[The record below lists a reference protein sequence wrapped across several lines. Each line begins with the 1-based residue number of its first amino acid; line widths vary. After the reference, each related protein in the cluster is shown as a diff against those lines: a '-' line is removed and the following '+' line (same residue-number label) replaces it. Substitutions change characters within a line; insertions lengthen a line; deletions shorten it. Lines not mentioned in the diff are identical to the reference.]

1 MDNQNDGKNIICTA
15 NPIWKIIGSIIF
27 FALKKKRKITQNG
40 THYQNVYYLLAWV
53 AAESPYYYY
62 YVLATW
68 VMNYRPCYA

>member
-15 NPIWKIIGSIIF
+15 NPIWKIIGCVIF
-27 FALKKKRKITQNG
+27 FAFKKKKIIQNG

-62 YVLATW
+62 YYVLATW